1 MNSLFK
7 LSDEQILEI
16 YERSVEQNVVED
28 FIEMLKQ
35 ELNRRGLLSA

>member
-7 LSDEQILEI
+7 LSDKQILEI

-28 FIEMLKQ
+28 FIEMVKQ